1 MSTYRL
7 SGIAA
12 SGLLSL
18 ALLAQVPQAISY
30 QAVLRDPVSGT
41 PLSGATATGRYLL
54 HADVPTGTVVY
65 EETHAISANDQGL
78 FTLRI
83 GGGTPVSGSFSTIDW
98 GGGPY
103 FLETQLD
110 VGNTGSFTAMG
121 TQELLS
127 VPYAL
132 RAGKSSN
139 VPDGTEVGQIMH
151 WDGNTWVA
159 DSGLYVYQKRFGVGV
174 KQPDGPLGILADPAG
189 TFCVSYLDEGSPKWK
204 CEDRQMAG
212 GPGGLNLIDATANG
226 GNGASRLFVQ
236 DSTGHI
242 GIGTNQPPSPFAIV
256 HRNIL
261 KTFFA
266 SGATPNQQKR
276 GMGIRVDSTGFGFSE
291 GHIDSLRSRLFVQ
304 SGTGH
309 VGIGTNDP
317 PAALSIGSRE
327 TLKTYFQT
335 GDIPTQDDFAFLAD
349 SSGFSIDQG
358 TPSAHT
364 NRFFID
370 AATGN
375 VGVGTTTPTE
385 KYFIHAVHHGGRTGM
400 GLRNGAIAAQ
410 AGWIIAHLDDPAPER
425 AGAFA
430 LLEKDD
436 VADSERITVRPGGNV
451 GINEQ
456 MPYATL
462 HVTRPVADPSQSVSL
477 SENTGIVM
485 VGPVEQHLV
494 MDSQS
499 IQARHLLAGATSMV
513 GSGGQLRLQPLGG
526 DLIVHESSTNADS
539 KFVIKDN
546 GNVGIGTDEPPAPF
560 SLKTRNILKTY
571 FQNGDVPTQSD
582 FALHISDTT
591 GFSIEQGTP
600 SSSTSRLF
608 IAEGT
613 GKVGVGT
620 LTPAEKLHVN
630 GAVVLGNSSSTTPV
644 AGTIRFN
651 GTDFEGRTASGD
663 WAIFNG
669 TIWQRGFASNSV
681 HHNGRVGIGVDEP
694 AASLHVDQ
702 HGAEE
707 APAPGAFVSL
717 IDSYANLIDD
727 RNLIGLRVQ
736 TVGSAS
742 AAGFS
747 KNVGLYVSD
756 VSGQAAHENNLA
768 AVLNGNV
775 VIGDLRAQAKE
786 VGANGTNVLAIQN
799 GGAPS
804 APPSTSSGLPDAG
817 VQLYSASGADGVST
831 LHLMNGDGSV
841 VQLRAQNA
849 LSAPDLT
856 PVNPVYDPATAALIE
871 NMRTRINELE
881 NRLLSLGLL
890 KP

>member
-7 SGIAA
+7 SSIAA
-12 SGLLSL
+12 TGFLSL

-30 QAVLRDPVSGT
+30 QAVLRDPVSGA
-41 PLSGATATGRYLL
+41 PLAGATATGHYLL
-54 HADVPTGTVVY
+54 HAGVPAGTVVY

-83 GGGTPVSGSFSTIDW
+83 GGGTPVSGSFSNIDW
-98 GGGPY
+98 GSGTY
-103 FLETQLD
+103 FLEAQLD
-110 VGNTGSFTAMG
+110 VGNSGSFTAMG

-174 KQPDGPLGILADPAG
+174 QQPEAPLS
-189 TFCVSYLDEGSPKWK
+189 VK
-204 CEDRQMAG
+204 
-212 GPGGLNLIDATANG
+212 
-226 GNGASRLFVQ
+226 
-236 DSTGHI
+236 
-242 GIGTNQPPSPFAIV
+242 
-256 HRNIL
+256 
-261 KTFFA
+261 
-266 SGATPNQQKR
+266 
-276 GMGIRVDSTGFGFSE
+276 
-291 GHIDSLRSRLFVQ
+291 
-304 SGTGH
+304 
-309 VGIGTNDP
+309 
-317 PAALSIGSRE
+317 SRE
-327 TLKTYFQT
+327 HLYQRFQD
-335 GDIPTQDDFAFLAD
+335 GDIPTGQDFSL
-349 SSGFSIDQG
+349 SSAGGTGFSIDDASTGLG
-358 TPSAHT
+358 TS
-364 NRFFID
+364 RFFID

-571 FQNGDVPTQSD
+571 FQTGDVPTQSD

-630 GAVVLGNSSSTTPV
+630 GAVVLGNSSSNTPV

-694 AASLHVDQ
+694 AATLHVEQ
-702 HGAEE
+702 HGAEA

-727 RNLIGLRVQ
+727 RYLIGLRVQ

-742 AAGFS
+742 AAGSS
-747 KNVGLYVSD
+747 KNIGLHVSD
-756 VSGQAAHENNLA
+756 VSGQTAPENNLA

-804 APPSTSSGLPDAG
+804 APPSTSSGLPDGG
-817 VQLYSASGADGVST
+817 VQLYSTSGADGVST
-831 LHLMNGDGSV
+831 LHLMNGDGAV
-841 VQLRAQNA
+841 VELRAQNP
-849 LSAPDLT
+849 LSAADLT

-881 NRLLSLGLL
+881 SRLLSLGLL